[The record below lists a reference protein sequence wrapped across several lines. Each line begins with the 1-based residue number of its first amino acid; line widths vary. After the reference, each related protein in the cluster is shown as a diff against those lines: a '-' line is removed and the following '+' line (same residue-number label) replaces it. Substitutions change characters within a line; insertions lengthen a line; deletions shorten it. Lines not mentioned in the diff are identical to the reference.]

1 MVNNMKIKMKLQ
13 GHEKFA
19 LREGWLNKGL
29 IKKVYDEIVKEL
41 TEKEQK
47 KCEEIFARY
56 SRPPYGM
63 SEDIITLMIA
73 VVCANLSYCLRFR
86 YNGEVKNINNWKELV
101 VIKDKKI
108 DVDVI
113 RKSTFIVVD
122 AGEVVGKYKRLFTRI
137 QDNRIMSEVFSLKK
151 ELEQMTMSD
160 EIPEEIE
167 TEFLL
172 AKNLL
177 DTGSA
182 AKREWDEVTSAIED
196 QYEEALENS
205 SLYNAL
211 KALEALEDLQISKYF
226 EDNGFD
232 VDENTKQYLN
242 DLRNGITK
250 CIDDTIDGYIATEYC
265 KDVEHMTS
273 FRNHNNK
280 MQKLL
285 EELGFREYAMRVGA
299 QKDRELENTTEIKSR
314 QELRADCSKF
324 LNDSKVEKF
333 TTYVAIKEF
342 LKRGIDLQERVSKYK
357 NALGRDGDQVQST
370 LDERVKELDKIKN
383 RIEQDITDIWDDLYD
398 VKTSEDIEDLIER
411 INLILQKGISYN
423 DQVSLEEARLNLS
436 DLYSDVERLNAS
448 EVSRTAFG
456 TISTELI
463 EKYKDAE
470 FDFEVNE
477 LLDELIKS
485 VSERLDEKEKAWVD
499 SNLSL
504 GDKSRENIHKWK
516 DRIKFLPE
524 YLSEK
529 TIERIQELDVEA
541 DEVIKDGKI
550 DDVLYYSE
558 KLEQSEKEECMR
570 KLQNLM

>member
-226 EDNGFD
+226 EDNGGV

-242 DLRNGITK
+242 
-250 CIDDTIDGYIATEYC
+250 
-265 KDVEHMTS
+265 V
-273 FRNHNNK
+273 
-280 MQKLL
+280 
-285 EELGFREYAMRVGA
+285 
-299 QKDRELENTTEIKSR
+299 
-314 QELRADCSKF
+314 
-324 LNDSKVEKF
+324 
-333 TTYVAIKEF
+333 
-342 LKRGIDLQERVSKYK
+342 
-357 NALGRDGDQVQST
+357 
-370 LDERVKELDKIKN
+370 
-383 RIEQDITDIWDDLYD
+383 
-398 VKTSEDIEDLIER
+398 
-411 INLILQKGISYN
+411 
-423 DQVSLEEARLNLS
+423 
-436 DLYSDVERLNAS
+436 
-448 EVSRTAFG
+448 
-456 TISTELI
+456 
-463 EKYKDAE
+463 
-470 FDFEVNE
+470 
-477 LLDELIKS
+477 
-485 VSERLDEKEKAWVD
+485 
-499 SNLSL
+499 
-504 GDKSRENIHKWK
+504 
-516 DRIKFLPE
+516 
-524 YLSEK
+524 
-529 TIERIQELDVEA
+529 
-541 DEVIKDGKI
+541 
-550 DDVLYYSE
+550 
-558 KLEQSEKEECMR
+558 
-570 KLQNLM
+570 